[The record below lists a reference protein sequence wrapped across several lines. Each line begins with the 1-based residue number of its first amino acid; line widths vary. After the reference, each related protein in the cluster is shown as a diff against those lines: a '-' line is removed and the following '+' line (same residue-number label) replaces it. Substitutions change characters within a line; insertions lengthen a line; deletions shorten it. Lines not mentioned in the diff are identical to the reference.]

1 MVKICLDTREHD
13 LILSIPNVINT
24 NNLLIDFEVKDLQIG
39 DVEIRDSSNGLLC
52 LIERKSLSDLASS
65 ITDGRY
71 REQSLRMKEAMR
83 EISDHDKYYL
93 IEGDFSQFSR
103 KARYHS
109 RIKPSTLLGV
119 MASLSYGKRFSVV
132 RTMNLQ
138 ETAEWIVYF
147 TKKVSQIHSERNERN
162 ERNEPTLNAGNAVN
176 YSSVIVKQKCK
187 NITPENIDEIFL
199 CQIPYIQS
207 VTARGLVDYFGSFY
221 ELQKQIQEKTDHLE
235 NIRINKRKLSSR
247 VIQSLRTYIGATQK
261 EIKVET
267 E

>member
-13 LILSIPNVINT
+13 LILSIPNVIST

-39 DVEIRDSSNGLLC
+39 DVEIRDSSNVLLC
-52 LIERKSLSDLASS
+52 VIERKSLNDLASS

-71 REQSLRMKEAMR
+71 REQSLRMKEAMH

-119 MASLSYGKRFSVV
+119 MASLSYGKGFSVV
-132 RTMNLQ
+132 RTMSLQ

-147 TKKVSQIHSERNERN
+147 AKKISQIHSERKNET
-162 ERNEPTLNAGNAVN
+162 TLNAGNNVN

-247 VIQSLRTYIGATQK
+247 IIQSLRAYIGKKK

>member
-1 MVKICLDTREHD
+1 MVKICLDSREHD
-13 LILSIPNVINT
+13 LILSIPNVIST
-24 NNLLIDFEVKDLQIG
+24 NNLLIDFEVQDLQIG
-39 DVEIRDSSNGLLC
+39 DVEIRDTSNVLLC
-52 LIERKSLSDLASS
+52 VIERKSLSDLASS

-71 REQSLRMKEAMR
+71 REQSLRMKEAMH
-83 EISDHDKYYL
+83 EISDHHKYYL
-93 IEGDFSQFSR
+93 IEGDFSRFSQTR
-103 KARYHS
+103 SRYKS
-109 RIKPSTLLGV
+109 KIKPSTLLGV
-119 MASLSYGKRFSVV
+119 MASLSYGKGFSVV

-147 TKKVSQIHSERNERN
+147 AKKISQIHSERKND
-162 ERNEPTLNAGNAVN
+162 TTN

-207 VTARGLVDYFGSFY
+207 VTARGLIEYFGSFY
-221 ELQKQIQEKTDHLE
+221 ELQKRIQEDTDNLE
-235 NIRINKRKLSSR
+235 SVRFNNRKLSSR
-247 VIQSLRTYIGATQK
+247 VIQSLRAYIGKQK

>member
-24 NNLLIDFEVKDLQIG
+24 NNLLIDFEVQDLQIG
-39 DVEIRDSSNGLLC
+39 DVEIRDTSNVLLC
-52 LIERKSLSDLASS
+52 VIERKSLNDLASS

-71 REQSLRMKEAMR
+71 REQSLRMKEAMH
-83 EISDHDKYYL
+83 EISDHHKYYL
-93 IEGDFSQFSR
+93 IEGDFSRFSQTR
-103 KARYHS
+103 SRYKS
-109 RIKPSTLLGV
+109 KIKPSTLLGV
-119 MASLSYGKRFSVV
+119 MASLSYGKGFSVV

-147 TKKVSQIHSERNERN
+147 AKKISQIHSERKNET
-162 ERNEPTLNAGNAVN
+162 TLNVENNDNDTTN

-207 VTARGLVDYFGSFY
+207 VTARGLMEHFGSFY
-221 ELQKQIQEKTDHLE
+221 ELQKRIQEDTDNLE
-235 NIRINKRKLSSR
+235 SVRFNKRKLSLR
-247 VIQSLRTYIGATQK
+247 VIQSLRAYIGKQK
-261 EIKVET
+261 EKVNIE
-267 E
+267 